1 MYSTRYS
8 CQVLMKLNF
17 LRQVSD
23 SISSVMNIR
32 PVVAELFRADGRA
45 GVRSDGQTN
54 MTKLIVTFRSFVS
67 EPNKYKEWA
76 AAYSGVFSPRSVHSP
91 AVHLVSEI
99 NISQCLRFSTACPFI
114 DALFFAKLR
123 FRWLRAL
130 SATETCINQCRFA
143 APLFFSGFID
153 TWEWPFRILI
163 SFSAMTGTWRLH
175 P

>member
-76 AAYSGVFSPRSVHSP
+76 AAYSGVFPP
-91 AVHLVSEI
+91 AQYI
-99 NISQCLRFSTACPFI
+99 PQQYI
-114 DALFFAKLR
+114 
-123 FRWLRAL
+123 
-130 SATETCINQCRFA
+130 
-143 APLFFSGFID
+143 
-153 TWEWPFRILI
+153 
-163 SFSAMTGTWRLH
+163 
-175 P
+175 